1 MSMYAKIDDSGNI
14 IEFPVRD
21 FDILR
26 LSSSD
31 PIPDNLV
38 EVDTETNK
46 PPTTWNQILNYN
58 GVVNIDGN
66 YFLNYSVNER
76 YNNFD
81 SKKSFIEKLVRQYKD
96 QNERKFVALSKQINL
111 SYKQDEINTWNLQV
125 TEAKNYLNNINDH
138 SFISKLAAERG
149 IDLSDFVNK
158 IVIKH
163 NSYFEKYGNIL
174 GKYQKNRELLSNIDF
189 NDESTFDLIDQYG
202 W

>member
-1 MSMYAKIDDSGNI
+1 MYARIDDNGSI

-21 FDILR
+21 FDTLR
-26 LSSSD
+26 LPSSD
-31 PIPDNLV
+31 PIPDDIV

-46 PPTTWNQILNYN
+46 PSKSWNQILSYN
-58 GVVNIDGN
+58 GVENINGN

-76 YNNFD
+76 HNDFD
-81 SKKSFIEKLVRQYKD
+81 SKKSFIEKLVKQYKN
-96 QNERKFVALSKQINL
+96 QNERKFVALSKQINE

-138 SFISKLAAERG
+138 SFIAKLSQERG

-158 IVIKH
+158 IITKH
-163 NSYFEKYGNIL
+163 NSYVEEYGSIL
-174 GKYQKNRELLSNIDF
+174 GKYQKNRELLSSIDLT
-189 NDESTFDLIDQYG
+189 DESTFDLIDQYG